1 MTTINGAYKIVQYDI
16 IRDIMLDNFIK
27 RVNEAISD
35 GWEPLGFTW
44 GNGMFS
50 QTMVK
55 RALVVTNDL
64 PVGWVIKDES

>member
-1 MTTINGAYKIVQYDI
+1 MAAINSAYKIVQYDI
-16 IRDIMLDNFIK
+16 IRDIMLDTFIK
-27 RVNEAISD
+27 RVNEALSE

-55 RALVVTNDL
+55 RALVVTND
-64 PVGWVIKDES
+64 PPIGWVIKEDE